1 MRYHEYQ
8 KELDAVIGEVLEAKM
23 EPTNDIDKYALA
35 VCKKGDIVCHFPK
48 GKTGNSPKWYFTF
61 WSQRCCVL
69 PK

>member
-35 VCKKGDIVCHFPK
+35 VCKKGDIVGHFPK
-48 GKTGNSPKWYFTF
+48 GKTGNSPK
-61 WSQRCCVL
+61 
-69 PK
+69 